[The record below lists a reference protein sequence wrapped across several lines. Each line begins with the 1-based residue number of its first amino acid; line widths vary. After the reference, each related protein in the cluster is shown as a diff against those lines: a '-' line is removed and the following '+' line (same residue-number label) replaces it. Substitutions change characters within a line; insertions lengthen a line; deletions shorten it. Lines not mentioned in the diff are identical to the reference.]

1 MGLKLKEL
9 VVIPSLVAQVSQEF
23 SAIKK
28 TNINIKVLINK
39 EKIMKQVRMNALVTL
54 TVVFLVTLALTFSAC
69 TNKKGKQPKV
79 IKIGAILPLTGPLG
93 YLGEIEK
100 NAIEIAEEVLKKEGI
115 QIKVFFGDSMGK
127 PAEAVTVAQKLI
139 SIDQIDCFIT
149 STTSVSRAVLPL
161 ADRNEK
167 IIVTLCMD
175 PSIQH
180 DSPYAFRLYEGMEQE
195 AETLL
200 QYYKQKNRA
209 NNRVAVLYVNH
220 AGTVQQMNDCFLPG
234 FQKMN
239 IDVVCAEPFELSDRS
254 FKAKIDKIKHSKAD
268 SLIIIGFGFVYP
280 TIFKELAQHK
290 LLGKIEITGGWGF
303 IAPNKVPPH
312 LLEGVIVAAPE
323 YVFNKNE
330 KARSFEAMYLKKYGE
345 LPNFDGAFAYNAAKI
360 LVEAINKSG
369 GNIKTASELVRTMSA
384 YNDIFGKVEITES
397 GGMKLPMGIGVI
409 KQGKITPYK
418 PEN

>member
-1 MGLKLKEL
+1 
-9 VVIPSLVAQVSQEF
+9 
-23 SAIKK
+23 
-28 TNINIKVLINK
+28 
-39 EKIMKQVRMNALVTL
+39 MKQIRMNILVTL
-54 TVVFLVTLALTFSAC
+54 TMIFLTILVLTFSAC
-69 TNKKGKQPKV
+69 TNKKEKELKV

-93 YLGEIEK
+93 YLGEVERK
-100 NAIEIAEEVLKKEGI
+100 AIEIAEEVLKKEGI
-115 QIKVFFGDSMGK
+115 QIKVLFGDSKGK

-139 SIDQIDCFIT
+139 SVDRVDCFIT
-149 STTSVSRAVLPL
+149 STTSVSRAVLPI

-167 IIVTLCMD
+167 IIATLCMD
-175 PSIQH
+175 PSIQRE
-180 DSPYAFRLYEGMEQE
+180 SLYAFRLYEGMEQE

-209 NNRVAVLYVNH
+209 NNKVAVLYINH
-220 AGTVQQMNDCFLPG
+220 AGTVQQMNDYFFPG

-239 IDVVCAEPFELSDRS
+239 IEIAYAEPFELSDRN

-290 LLGKIEITGGWGF
+290 LIGKIEITGGWGF
-303 IAPNKVPPH
+303 IAPNKVPPQ
-312 LLEGVIVAAPE
+312 LLEGVIVATPE

-330 KARSFEAMYLKKYGE
+330 KAISFETMYLKKYGE

-369 GNIKTASELVRTMSA
+369 GNINNASELLRTMGV
-384 YNDIFGKVEITES
+384 YDDIRKS
-397 GGMKLPMGIGVI
+397 
-409 KQGKITPYK
+409 
-418 PEN
+418 